1 MTTSSYN
8 NHFIPVN
15 ISEGIFSSEYS
26 ISLQLAD
33 GNTVSFFADKELLIQ
48 VENQWKLKVSLVS
61 QNDNTE
67 LVLLPV
73 EPFETASRWAEVMA
87 A

>member
-8 NHFIPVN
+8 HYFIPVD
-15 ISEGIFSSEYS
+15 ISKGMFSSEYS
-26 ISLQLAD
+26 VSLKLAD
-33 GNTVSFFADKELLIQ
+33 GNTVSFFADRDLFKQEKDKWLMR
-48 VENQWKLKVSLVS
+48 VALVS
-61 QNDNTE
+61 QDKDKA